1 MTFNSTVP
9 GSIPVRFDVE
19 VPDGPIYFSYE
30 IALEFGLNQTSIFWV
45 MVDVLHFPRIF
56 ESRPTVMHH

>member
-30 IALEFGLNQTSIFWV
+30 FGLNQTSIFWD